1 MDGYIINKVTSAA
14 VNQYAPVKIS
24 SNLVA
29 HVAADTDTLF
39 GIAPVSADS
48 GGSLGIQVNGVALAL
63 VDGASS
69 AVVAGDLLMC
79 GAALLVK
86 YASGTGHKAVAVALE
101 PTSVSKAIRVELL
114 ADRQTAD
121 E

>member
-29 HVAADTDTLF
+29 HTVADDILF
-39 GIAPVSADS
+39 GIATVSADS
-48 GGSLGIQVNGVALAL
+48 GGSLGIQVNGVAQAL
-63 VDGASS
+63 VDGSGT

-79 GAALLVK
+79 DAAKFVK
-86 YASGTGHKAVAVALE
+86 YASATGNRATAVALE
-101 PTSVSKAIRVELL
+101 PTSVSKVIRVELL
-114 ADRQTAD
+114 ADRQAAD
-121 E
+121 S

>member
-39 GIAPVSADS
+39 GVAVASKDS
-48 GGSLGIQVNGVALAL
+48 GEDVGVQVDGVAQVL

-69 AVVAGDLLMC
+69 AIVAGDLLMC
-79 GAALLVK
+79 GAAQLVK
-86 YASGTGHKAVAVALE
+86 YAAGTGDRAVARALE
-101 PTSVSKAIRVELL
+101 PTSVAKVIRVKLL
-114 ADRQTAD
+114 ADQQIAAS
-121 E
+121 